1 MFIFSFFFNWPQPK
15 ETPPPIPP
23 PPPQKVWAHNTPPQ
37 PKPADTWQTFNPKPP
52 VKSKVPPTFNFFQNL
67 ADFQFFPKPPRLS
80 ILFWKRLGTTMQG
93 PGINRKDCLLV
104 TDFGKFGFQSL
115 LQRIAV
121 LEKKLKVSSAVPRRL
136 SIFFQDA
143 QPPKQA
149 LRPNFP
155 KSVTSKQSLH

>member
-1 MFIFSFFFNWPQPK
+1 
-15 ETPPPIPP
+15 
-23 PPPQKVWAHNTPPQ
+23 
-37 PKPADTWQTFNPKPP
+37 
-52 VKSKVPPTFNFFQNL
+52 
-67 ADFQFFPKPPRLS
+67 
-80 ILFWKRLGTTMQG
+80 MQG

-155 KSVTSKQSLH
+155 KAVTSRHVFPLNKSNGYDCPIIEVHCQKLWNVKNLILKQEQLGFNSGVKLVKSSELYCQTGHFGLNSDPLMELCI